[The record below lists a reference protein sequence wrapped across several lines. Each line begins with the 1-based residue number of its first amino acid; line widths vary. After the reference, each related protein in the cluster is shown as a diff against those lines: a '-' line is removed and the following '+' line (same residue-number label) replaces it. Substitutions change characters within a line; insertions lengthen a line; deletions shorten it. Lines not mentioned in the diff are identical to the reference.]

1 MAAAGVL
8 GAHALA
14 YGLTGTTAGSVHAYL
29 AHVPQVV
36 AVLASIGLVGLA
48 VQERSFGR
56 LPLWPFALVGP
67 LGFTCQEHVER
78 LAHTGELPFVLTTP
92 SFAVGLVLQVPVALL
107 CVGVARRV
115 AGALVGVRGAQTAL
129 DGRGVAASAVTS
141 VVPAAAGRP
150 AARNRAVAA
159 AAPRVLSPHAA
170 RHSRGSAEE

>member
-1 MAAAGVL
+1 M
-8 GAHALA
+8 
-14 YGLTGTTAGSVHAYL
+14 
-29 AHVPQVV
+29 PQVAAV
-36 AVLASIGLVGLA
+36 AASIGLVELA

-115 AGALVGVRGAQTAL
+115 AGALVGVRGAQTAP
-129 DGRGVAASAVTS
+129 DGSVAASAVTS
-141 VVPAAAGRP
+141 VVPPRQADRPRATGR
-150 AARNRAVAA
+150 
-159 AAPRVLSPHAA
+159 SPPPLLA
-170 RHSRGSAEE
+170 S